1 MTRGRL
7 ITFEGGEGAG
17 KSTQIERLATALTAA
32 GLAVVV
38 SREPGGTTGA
48 EAIRALLLNG
58 PPERWLPLSETLLLL
73 AARLDHVERRIRP
86 ALAAGQWVLC
96 DRFADSTRVYQ
107 GIAGSVGVEV
117 VDRLQH
123 ATIGD
128 LAPDLTL
135 ILDVP
140 VEIGLARRGMS
151 AANRFEQKGQAFH
164 QRVRD
169 GFLEL
174 AAREPARCR
183 VIDGARDADTVARDI
198 RVAVAAHFALD
209 LGSADGGRHGDPG
222 T

>member
-1 MTRGRL
+1 MTEGRL

-32 GLAVVV
+32 GRKVMV
-38 SREPGGTTGA
+38 SREPGGTVGA

-58 PPERWLPLSETLLLL
+58 PPERWLPLGETLLLL

-107 GIAGSVGVEV
+107 GIAGGVGVEL
-117 VDRLQH
+117 VDRLQQT
-123 ATIGD
+123 AIGD

-140 VEIGLARRGMS
+140 VELGFARRGAAS
-151 AANRFEQKGQAFH
+151 ANRFEHKGQVFH
-164 QRVRD
+164 QLVRD
-169 GFLEL
+169 GFLQI
-174 AAREPARCR
+174 AAAEPGRCR
-183 VIDGARDADTVARDI
+183 VIDGARDVDAVARDV
-198 RVAVAAHFALD
+198 RLAVAARFALD
-209 LGSADGGRHGDPG
+209 LGNAG
-222 T
+222 

>member
-1 MTRGRL
+1 MTRGHL

-17 KSTQIERLATALTAA
+17 KSTQIQRLAMALTGA
-32 GLAVVV
+32 GHSVEV
-38 SREPGGTTGA
+38 SREPGGTVGA

-58 PPERWLPLSETLLLL
+58 PPERWLPLGETLLLL

-107 GIAGSVGVEV
+107 GMAGEVGIEL
-117 VDRLQH
+117 VDRLGL

-140 VEIGLARRGMS
+140 VEVGLARRS
-151 AANRFEQKGQAFH
+151 AVTANRFEHKGQPFH

-169 GFLEL
+169 GFLQI
-174 AAREPARCR
+174 AAAEPARCR
-183 VIDGARDADTVARDI
+183 VIDGARDLDAVARDI
-198 RVAVAAHFALD
+198 RLAVETRFALD
-209 LGSADGGRHGDPG
+209 LGVAG
-222 T
+222 